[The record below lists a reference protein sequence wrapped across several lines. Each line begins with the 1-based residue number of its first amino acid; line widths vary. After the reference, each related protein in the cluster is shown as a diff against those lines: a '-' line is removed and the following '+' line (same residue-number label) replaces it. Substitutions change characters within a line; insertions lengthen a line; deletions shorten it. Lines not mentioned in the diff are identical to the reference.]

1 MHSQS
6 KSNPLLTHNYFTP
19 VAVTVEIADTEYSV
33 AEDRGSA
40 VITIRKNGL
49 ITLPITLIILTT
61 IDGSAVGKLSCTH
74 DIVFWSSLCIHS
86 NHIVFVCL
94 SVQLCFANHIIYTV

>member
-1 MHSQS
+1 MLVVASLQVHSQS
-6 KSNPLLTHNYFTP
+6 KSNPLLAHNYFTP

-49 ITLPITLIILTT
+49 ITLPISIILTT
-61 IDGSAVGKLSCTH
+61 IDGSAVGKFSCTR
-74 DIVFWSSLCIHS
+74 DIVFLEQLVHS
-86 NHIVFVCL
+86 
-94 SVQLCFANHIIYTV
+94 Q